1 MPRQSLAQTS
11 PNALK
16 RRPLSAAGPS
26 LSTETATV
34 CITRRHPLT
43 VRDRP
48 TDTLH
53 APKTQWVAPPGHP
66 GIWLVNTYP
75 ANRKAQG
82 HPRSRPRPRR
92 DAPPRPPSTQRC
104 RQLHPDTREHGD
116 SHVLP
121 SAEPQT
127 ANSPRDTV
135 VLSKHGGATRAVY
148 QQGHRGHPWVLGA
161 QHQLSP
167 SHPKNTTAGR
177 AHTPGP
183 AGPPSCPFL
192 GRPLTLLLEIGM
204 EEGSGLSSHIPAGTS
219 GLAPL
224 ASIPALPSRS
234 GRGPTPLP

>member
-1 MPRQSLAQTS
+1 MGCTSWTSWDLAGQHLPRKQKSAGTPSLAASATS
-11 PNALK
+11 
-16 RRPLSAAGPS
+16 RRASSAA
-26 LSTETATV
+26 LHTEVLPVT
-34 CITRRHPLT
+34 
-43 VRDRP
+43 P
-48 TDTLH
+48 T
-53 APKTQWVAPPGHP
+53 
-66 GIWLVNTYP
+66 
-75 ANRKAQG
+75 
-82 HPRSRPRPRR
+82 
-92 DAPPRPPSTQRC
+92 
-104 RQLHPDTREHGD
+104 DTREHGD

-127 ANSPRDTV
+127 AKSPRDTV

-148 QQGHRGHPWVLGA
+148 QHGHRGHPWVLGP
-161 QHQLSP
+161 QHQPSP
-167 SHPKNTTAGR
+167 SHPKSTTAGR

-219 GLAPL
+219 GPAPL